1 MIRSWRSSS
10 LLAAP
15 AIVLMLLGLVLPSV
29 VMLLSPPGT
38 SLGDVL
44 GRFGEVFTDGYERR
58 IVVRT
63 LTTALIV
70 TGLCLLLGFPVA
82 YLIARRPGR
91 WAGPLLACAIFP
103 LLLSTVVRTY
113 GWLVVLGRNGV
124 VGKVLVALGI
134 VDEAPQLLY
143 TRVAVVLG
151 LAQLFLPLAIV
162 SCYSSVAQID
172 VGLDEAARGLG
183 ATRTRCLRSVVIPLA
198 MPGIALATTLVFA
211 GSITAYTTP
220 YLLGGS
226 RQRVL
231 STQLFTYSSISV
243 DWAAASA
250 TALVMILLVVVIS
263 GGFGSVARRKG
274 SSR

>member
-1 MIRSWRSSS
+1 MIRNVRSS
-10 LLAAP
+10 LFLAAP
-15 AIVLMLLGLVLPSV
+15 AIVLMLFGLVLPSL
-29 VMLLSPPGT
+29 VMLFSPPDT
-38 SLGDVL
+38 SWSDVF
-44 GRFGEVFTDGYERR
+44 GRFAEVFTDAYERR
-58 IVVRT
+58 IVFRT

-70 TGLCLLLGFPVA
+70 TAVCLTLGFPVA

-91 WAGPLLACAIFP
+91 FAGPLLACAIFP

-124 VGKVLVALGI
+124 VGEAIVALGI
-134 VDEAPQLLY
+134 ADEAPQLLY

-151 LAQLFLPLAIV
+151 LSQLFLPLAIV
-162 SCYSSVAQID
+162 TCYSSVAQID
-172 VGLDEAARGLG
+172 VDLDEAARGLG
-183 ATRTRCLRSVVIPLA
+183 ASRSACLRRVVIPLA

-211 GSITAYTTP
+211 GSVTAYTTP

-243 DWAAASA
+243 DWTAASA
-250 TALVMILLVVVIS
+250 TALVMILLVVFIS
-263 GGFGSVARRKG
+263 GGFGSVARRQG
-274 SSR
+274 SVQ